1 LGLDVVC
8 PYGGILMTQ
17 ASTEKE
23 STESRESRESSSPF
37 DDPIMAIRRRMQNTI
52 RTTLVGDE
60 PPVRDFSQNNRTDTG
75 LFGPDSVTWKVHQDS
90 SMLIGGIRAILLQT
104 MNPRAMAGVAQHS
117 AYKEDPTGRLW
128 RTARYVGVVSFGTTD
143 EAMAAIAGVKRAHRP
158 VHGRTSEG
166 EKYSA
171 NDPDL
176 LRWIHVALTDS
187 FLSAYRRFGATALTS
202 AERDT
207 YISEQAGLATLLG
220 ASPAPTSVAE
230 MKSYFAEH
238 RNIGELRATSEARE
252 AARFLMTVRLAPTT
266 RPAYLLLAAA
276 AIGSLPAW
284 VRLALRLPIL
294 PVTDRVAVRPA
305 VTLLN
310 RTIGWA
316 LSAPL
321 P

>member
-1 LGLDVVC
+1 
-8 PYGGILMTQ
+8 
-17 ASTEKE
+17 
-23 STESRESRESSSPF
+23 
-37 DDPIMAIRRRMQNTI
+37 MQTTI
-52 RTTLVGDE
+52 RTTLVGDQ
-60 PPVRDFSQNNRTDTG
+60 PPVRDFSHDKRTDTG
-75 LFGPDSVTWKVHQDS
+75 LFGPESVTWKVHQDS

-143 EAMAAIAGVKRAHRP
+143 EAMAAIAGVKRAHKP

-166 EKYSA
+166 ERYSA

-187 FLSAYRRFGATALTS
+187 FLTAYRRFGATPLS
-202 AERDT
+202 PAERDT
-207 YISEQAGLATLLG
+207 YIAEQATLADLLG
-220 ASPAPTSVAE
+220 ASPAPTTVAE
-230 MKSYFAEH
+230 MKTYFAEH
-238 RNIGELRATSEARE
+238 RNLGELRATPEARD
-252 AARFLMTVRLAPTT
+252 AARFLMTVKLPPTT
-266 RPAYLLLAAA
+266 RPPYLLLAAA
-276 AIGSLPAW
+276 AVGSLPAW
-284 VRLALRLPIL
+284 VRLGLRLPIL
-294 PVTDRVAVRPA
+294 PVTDRMAVRPA

-316 LSAPL
+316 MSAPM